1 MRFYL
6 SPTSPSKAAAS
17 HVERCGFAFLMQQQ
31 VKSKLLK
38 NSMLGREKETKIC
51 CRDIWL
57 RYLHQVPA
65 VVPKVFVEGLRQ
77 YFCSFSPPPPPR
89 TALHFC
95 FLFVW
100 VFLFLFFLLSASPD
114 CAFANLSSP
123 CITPQWSCVCVCVVV
138 RARLCVCGGHFREF
152 SQPQRA
158 LQAEVEVAPA
168 NLRGILPANSRA
180 TLGRREK

>member
-77 YFCSFSPPPPPR
+77 YFCSFSPPLPRGRLCIFVFCLFGFFFFFFFCSQPPL
-89 TALHFC
+89 T
-95 FLFVW
+95 V
-100 VFLFLFFLLSASPD
+100 LSLIYHHRASH
-114 CAFANLSSP
+114 LSGA
-123 CITPQWSCVCVCVVV
+123 VCVCVWWCA
-138 RARLCVCGGHFREF
+138 RACVC
-152 SQPQRA
+152 
-158 LQAEVEVAPA
+158 VE
-168 NLRGILPANSRA
+168 GISGNFHSHSAHYRQ
-180 TLGRREK
+180 K